1 MENNSTKSADLQR
14 PISDRVRF
22 SVESEARTVQCT
34 CTSIPHRVGYNWNK
48 GGRLKDLR
56 LRHLARKFFTIWMQ
70 NTFGQIL
77 PYVAKC
83 HYENMLQKRI
93 FQGWRDEW
101 WASRKEWSLSLRA
114 ECHHK
119 YHLLLLTFQRWQT
132 FISLQDEK
140 KSKILKAKLFDNRR
154 RMRHFWH
161 KWENFVQMRRLKRR
175 RNQSAREKHRR
186 THLRSLWR
194 LWQIKYQQHQNICT
208 MEDQALKLRT
218 VNLQSRAFLQWKE
231 RHAAVCSQRENES
244 KASLH
249 YISSGKKKWLIQW
262 RTVVSSRQHK
272 KQLQAVAMHTAHL
285 LLMRQSWEV
294 WRIAWRRK
302 HSEEERLKGAEQLTI
317 RCAQRRAVLKWRAYV
332 TGRKEKAG
340 RDQMASQHH
349 HQHLQR
355 ALLQVMSFNVSQNR
369 ARRLNNE
376 VAVQHHYQTVINRYW
391 WLWKDRLEEAE
402 DEPFQALTDMAL
414 TNYRMTLLS
423 RFYDHWRE
431 KLAQQRHMQELEWR
445 ADIWFAEHLLP
456 RYLNSWIEFTLQKR
470 LKTDRRRRADVYNMQ
485 RLCTWVLHTWQERAE
500 KHKDEMLSQ
509 RMAILHEEQSRLQRV
524 WARWRQRTQQ
534 RMGEEKEKRQEQ
546 KCSLVPVKQQ
556 EDAITELPD
565 SEQQACLQGDL
576 CCMRRALAR
585 WKKFVQRQ
593 KLKTRKLEH
602 KQHCQENQVNKQSVV
617 TWEVQH
623 NMSKKTVE
631 ALWHWALTLQAKV
644 FLAWREKTKCVVFEQ
659 HQQRE
664 ALSMA
669 QSILNQSKNQPHTEV
684 LLQLE
689 TTGTEKAQRHH
700 DNRLLRN
707 ALRAWNEYHHAHL
720 KYKVQHNF
728 SEKTQLALW
737 HRALTLQ
744 AKVFLAWREKTK
756 CVVFEQ
762 HQQREALSLA
772 KSVFNQV
779 ELLQRKTTGTEKA
792 QRHDTNVL
800 RKALRAWIKHHHAC
814 PKYKEPRLEQM
825 QHCQENQVAKQ
836 SFVSLEHNFSEKTV
850 QALWHWAL
858 TLQAKV
864 FDGWRLWVAKQR
876 WKRLK
881 VAEAAEVLQRKATG
895 TEKAQRHHDTNVL
908 RKALRV
914 WIKHHHARPKY
925 KEPRLEQ
932 MQHCQEN
939 NVAKQSFVS
948 LEHNFSEKT
957 VQALWHWALTL
968 QAKVFD
974 GWRLWVAEQRWK
986 RLKVA
991 EAAEVD
997 KEPPQTVGVMCVPAI
1012 GDHMTDMQM
1021 LLTESV
1027 VRRCAMRWKQRAL
1040 CKPKVTEGQVL
1051 AKTVTLSFSELK
1063 KDSPSEQYADNMEL
1077 LSPIIRRQ
1085 PRRKKELFE
1094 PPLKVLPHE
1103 VLPAA
1108 GLLGHT
1114 CLSQTY
1120 LPGLFSASLH
1130 HPSIS
1135 SSAAHQSG
1143 DVQQF
1148 SPHKTSI
1155 PTEDTPPTSCD
1166 LLLPPAAFMSIEK
1179 LGHMQPNE
1187 TSGEYDVMSSLMS
1200 ELMSIQQDMRS
1211 FQQDRKLLS
1220 FCQNTRDILHI
1231 WLQTSGKDEEVDKNT
1246 ICQQLVEIEEYIER
1260 LSSELTKQRLSMRL
1274 HAERLRHLQAAL
1286 DSSGFFSLCQQV
1298 QM

>member
-14 PISDRVRF
+14 PISERVRF

-34 CTSIPHRVGYNWNK
+34 CTSISHRVGYNWNK

-56 LRHLARKFFTIWMQ
+56 LRHLARKFFKIWMQ

-77 PYVAKC
+77 PYFAKC
-83 HYENMLQKRI
+83 HYENMLQRRI

-140 KSKILKAKLFDNRR
+140 KSKMHEAKLFDDRR
-154 RMRHFWH
+154 QMRRVWH
-161 KWENFVQMRRLKRR
+161 KWENFVQMCRLKRR

-218 VNLQSRAFLQWKE
+218 VNLQSGAFLQWKE

-285 LLMRQSWEV
+285 HLMRQSWEV

-302 HSEEERLKGAEQLTI
+302 HSEEERLQGVEQLTI
-317 RCAQRRAVLKWRAYV
+317 RCGQRRAVLKWRAYV
-332 TGRKEKAG
+332 TRRKEKAG

-355 ALLQVMSFNVSQNR
+355 ALLQGMSFNVSQNR

-376 VAVQHHYQTVINRYW
+376 VAVQHHYQTVTNRYW
-391 WLWKDRLEEAE
+391 GLWKDRLEEAE

-423 RFYDHWRE
+423 RFNDHWRE
-431 KLAQQRHMQELEWR
+431 KLAQQRHLQELEWR

-470 LKTDRRRRADVYNMQ
+470 LKTDRKRRADVYNMQ

-524 WARWRQRTQQ
+524 WACWRQRAQQ

-546 KCSLVPVKQQ
+546 KYSLVPVKQQ

-576 CCMRRALAR
+576 CCMRRALTR

-617 TWEVQH
+617 TCEVQH
-623 NMSKKTVE
+623 NVSKKTVQ

-669 QSILNQSKNQPHTEV
+669 QSILNQGKNQPQTEV
-684 LLQLE
+684 LLQWE

-707 ALRAWNEYHHAHL
+707 ALRAWNEYHHARL
-720 KYKVQHNF
+720 KYKAVLHQQATSVCKGYHHMGSGTLQKPTVQHNF

-756 CVVFEQ
+756 CVVFDQ
-762 HQQREALSLA
+762 YQQTEALSMA

-779 ELLQRKTTGTEKA
+779 ELLQQKATGTKKA
-792 QRHDTNVL
+792 QRHHDTNVL
-800 RKALRAWIKHHHAC
+800 RKALRAWIKHYHAH

-836 SFVSLEHNFSEKTV
+836 SFVSLEVQHNFSEKTV

-858 TLQAKV
+858 TFQAKV
-864 FDGWRLWVAKQR
+864 FHGWRLWVAKQR
-876 WKRLK
+876 RKRLK
-881 VAEAAEVLQRKATG
+881 VAEAAEV
-895 TEKAQRHHDTNVL
+895 E
-908 RKALRV
+908 
-914 WIKHHHARPKY
+914 
-925 KEPRLEQ
+925 KEP
-932 MQHCQEN
+932 
-939 NVAKQSFVS
+939 S
-948 LEHNFSEKT
+948 
-957 VQALWHWALTL
+957 
-968 QAKVFD
+968 
-974 GWRLWVAEQRWK
+974 
-986 RLKVA
+986 
-991 EAAEVD
+991 
-997 KEPPQTVGVMCVPAI
+997 QTVGVMCVPAI
-1012 GDHMTDMQM
+1012 GDHMTDMGRSQAWRHEKAM

-1040 CKPKVTEGQVL
+1040 CKPKVTEGQAL
-1051 AKTVTLSFSELK
+1051 AKTVTMSFSELK

-1085 PRRKKELFE
+1085 PRRNKELLE

-1103 VLPAA
+1103 VLAAA

-1135 SSAAHQSG
+1135 SPAAHQSG

-1148 SPHKTSI
+1148 SPHKTPI

-1179 LGHMQPNE
+1179 LGLMQPNE

-1200 ELMSIQQDMRS
+1200 ELMSIKQDMRS
-1211 FQQDRKLLS
+1211 FQQDRKLLRLY
-1220 FCQNTRDILHI
+1220 QNTRDVLHI
-1231 WLQTSGKDEEVDKNT
+1231 WLQTSGKGEEVDKNT

>member
-1 MENNSTKSADLQR
+1 MENNSTKPADLQR
-14 PISDRVRF
+14 QMLHAVRF
-22 SVESEARTVQCT
+22 SAESEARTAQCS
-34 CTSIPHRVGYNWNK
+34 CTRIPRTVGYNWNK
-48 GGRLKDLR
+48 GGRLKELR
-56 LRHLARKFFTIWMQ
+56 IRHLARKFFKIWMQ

-77 PYVAKC
+77 PYVARC
-83 HYENMLQKRI
+83 HYDNMLQRRI

-119 YHLLLLTFQRWQT
+119 YHLLLLTFQSWQT

-140 KSKILKAKLFDNRR
+140 KSNIHKAKLFDDRR
-154 RMRHFWH
+154 RMRRVLH
-161 KWENFVQMRRLKRR
+161 KWENFIQMCLLKRR
-175 RNQSAREKHRR
+175 RNQSAREQHRR
-186 THLRSLWR
+186 THIRSVWR

-218 VNLQSRAFLQWKE
+218 VNLQSRAFHQWKK
-231 RHAAVCSQRENES
+231 RHFAICSKRENES

-262 RTVVSSRQHK
+262 QSVVSSRQHK

-285 LLMRQSWEV
+285 HLMRQSWEV
-294 WRIAWRRK
+294 WRIAWLRK
-302 HSEEERLKGAEQLTI
+302 HSEEKRLQVAEQLTI
-317 RCAQRRAVLKWRAYV
+317 RCTQRRAVLKWRAYV
-332 TGRKEKAG
+332 RRRKEKAG

-355 ALLQVMSFNVSQNR
+355 AVLQGMSFNVSQNR

-376 VAVQHHYQTVINRYW
+376 AAVQHHYQTVINRYW
-391 WLWKDRLEEAE
+391 GLWKDRLEEAE

-414 TNYRMTLLS
+414 TNYRMTLLG

-431 KLAQQRHMQELEWR
+431 KLAERRHMQELECR

-456 RYLNSWIEFTLQKR
+456 RYLNSWIEFILQKR
-470 LKTDRRRRADVYNMQ
+470 LKKDRRRRADVYNTQ
-485 RLCTWVLHTWQERAE
+485 RLCTWVLHTWQEQAE

-534 RMGEEKEKRQEQ
+534 RMGEEKVKRKEQ
-546 KCSLVPVKQQ
+546 NCSLVPVKQQ
-556 EDAITELPD
+556 EDAITELPN

-585 WKKFVQRQ
+585 WKKFFQRQ
-593 KLKTRKLEH
+593 KLKKRKLEH
-602 KQHCQENQVNKQSVV
+602 RQHCQEKQVNKQSVV
-617 TWEVQH
+617 TWEVKH
-623 NMSKKTVE
+623 NMSKKTVQ

-664 ALSMA
+664 ALSLA
-669 QSILNQSKNQPHTEV
+669 QSILNQGKNQPHTEV
-684 LLQLE
+684 LLQCE

-700 DNRLLRN
+700 DNKLLRN
-707 ALRAWNEYHHAHL
+707 ALRVWNEYHHARL
-720 KYKVQHNF
+720 KDKVQHNM
-728 SEKTQLALW
+728 SEKTGQALW
-737 HRALTLQ
+737 HWALTLQ

-762 HQQREALSLA
+762 DQQREALSMA
-772 KSVFNQV
+772 ISVFNQV
-779 ELLQRKTTGTEKA
+779 ELLQREMTGTEKA
-792 QRHDTNVL
+792 QRHHDTNVL
-800 RKALRAWIKHHHAC
+800 RKALRAWIKDHHAR

-825 QHCQENQVAKQ
+825 QHCQEDQVAKQ
-836 SFVSLEHNFSEKTV
+836 SFVSLELQHKVSEKTV

-864 FDGWRLWVAKQR
+864 FDRWRLWV
-876 WKRLK
+876 
-881 VAEAAEVLQRKATG
+881 T
-895 TEKAQRHHDTNVL
+895 
-908 RKALRV
+908 
-914 WIKHHHARPKY
+914 
-925 KEPRLEQ
+925 
-932 MQHCQEN
+932 
-939 NVAKQSFVS
+939 
-948 LEHNFSEKT
+948 
-957 VQALWHWALTL
+957 
-968 QAKVFD
+968 
-974 GWRLWVAEQRWK
+974 EQRWK

-991 EAAEVD
+991 KAAEVD
-997 KEPPQTVGVMCVPAI
+997 KEPPQTAACVPAI
-1012 GDHMTDMQM
+1012 GDHMTDMGRSQASSQEKAQM

-1027 VRRCAMRWKQRAL
+1027 VRRCAMRWKQLAL
-1040 CKPKVTEGQVL
+1040 CKPKVTEGQPL

-1063 KDSPSEQYADNMEL
+1063 KDSPTEQYADNMKL

-1085 PRRKKELFE
+1085 PRRNKELFE
-1094 PPLKVLPHE
+1094 PSLKVSPHE
-1103 VLPAA
+1103 VLAA
-1108 GLLGHT
+1108 TGVLGHT
-1114 CLSQTY
+1114 CPSQTY
-1120 LPGLFSASLH
+1120 LSGLFSASLH

-1135 SSAAHQSG
+1135 SPAAHQSG

-1148 SPHKTSI
+1148 SPQKTAI

-1179 LGHMQPNE
+1179 SGHMQPNE
-1187 TSGEYDVMSSLMS
+1187 TSGEYDAMSSLMS
-1200 ELMSIQQDMRS
+1200 ELMSIQQDMKS
-1211 FQQDRKLLS
+1211 FQQDRKLLRL
-1220 FCQNTRDILHI
+1220 CQNTRDFLHN
-1231 WLQTSGKDEEVDKNT
+1231 WLQMSGKDEEVDKNT
-1246 ICQQLVEIEEYIER
+1246 ICQQLVENEEYIER
-1260 LSSELTKQRLSMRL
+1260 LSSELTKRRLSMHL

-1286 DSSGFFSLCQQV
+1286 DSSGFFSLCQQM